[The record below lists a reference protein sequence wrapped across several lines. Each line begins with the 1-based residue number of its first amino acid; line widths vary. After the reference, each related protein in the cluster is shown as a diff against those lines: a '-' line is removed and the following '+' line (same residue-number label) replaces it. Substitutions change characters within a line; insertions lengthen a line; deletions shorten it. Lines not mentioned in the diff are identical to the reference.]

1 MVALTPT
8 HQALAT
14 RLGATIRL
22 LRKRKGWKQEVLARE
37 AGYGSRSAIASIEA
51 GWVLPSLEKMLD
63 LAQAL
68 GVRPN
73 DLLETA
79 TTAADPAPAGLV
91 PLPTWSTKDR
101 RALQRSLRQ
110 LMAELEEVNPRA

>member
-1 MVALTPT
+1 MVALAPT
-8 HQALAT
+8 HHALALQ
-14 RLGATIRL
+14 LGATIRR

-73 DLLETA
+73 DLLE
-79 TTAADPAPAGLV
+79 ADPSPADQRPTGLV
-91 PLPTWSTKDR
+91 PLPAWTTKER
-101 RALQRSLRQ
+101 RALQRSLRR

>member
-1 MVALTPT
+1 MVALAPT
-8 HQALAT
+8 HHALALQ
-14 RLGATIRL
+14 LGATIRL

-73 DLLETA
+73 DLLETDPS
-79 TTAADPAPAGLV
+79 TADRTPTGLV
-91 PLPTWSTKDR
+91 PLPAWSTKDR
-101 RALQRSLRQ
+101 RAMLRC
-110 LMAELEEVNPRA
+110 LRRLVAELEEEPPPA